1 MRSLQDQVY
10 MLEALKVLRNGGK
23 ETPSEYAWLHSPAK
37 VRQCL
42 LAELGRWDDP
52 DAIRQW
58 AAWLCEHKPNSKRAV
73 AVLRQARLDRVPE
86 GDWIELLGELE
97 RVAETYKLRRSI
109 TDDDVAKALLTL
121 GRAYQEEQD
130 KTEDSK

>member
-1 MRSLQDQVY
+1 MTVQMADAASDEVWDADAVRS
-10 MLEALKVLRNGGK
+10 
-23 ETPSEYAWLHSPAK
+23 
-37 VRQCL
+37 
-42 LAELGRWDDP
+42 
-52 DAIRQW
+52 AIRQW